1 MITDL
6 VLLERRRLMDIKEIT
21 LKKENKEE
29 LNKEE
34 IHYFIENYTNGNLKD
49 EDVERLV
56 RAIYNNG
63 MSDDEVVNLTLEMA
77 HSGEVLD
84 LSELGDVI
92 DKHSTGGVGDKTSLI
107 LLPIISAIGVPIA
120 KMSGRGLG
128 FTGGTVDKEESIPGY
143 KTSLSVQE
151 FIDNVKNIGI
161 CMIGQTANLAPADK
175 KIYALRNKIG
185 CTDSIPLIA
194 SSIMS
199 KKIASGANKIVID
212 VTYGSGAF
220 MKTEEDARKLAD
232 EMEKIGKL
240 VNKETKCVITS
251 MEQPLGFAI
260 GNNLEVIEAIN
271 SLNGNIP
278 EDALDIVVK
287 LGVEMLKLSGKV
299 SNEET
304 ARYLILHAINSKA
317 GLDKFKE
324 MVQNQGGD
332 ISYIDD
338 VSKFKKADYIVEVR
352 AEKDGVIRRIEADTL
367 GTVSGYLGAG
377 RKEPDEKIDHDAG
390 IVLQKKVGDVV
401 LKDEILCYIHTNIG
415 GLIDK
420 AKEDIKRA
428 YYIE

>member
-1 MITDL
+1 MN
-6 VLLERRRLMDIKEIT
+6 IKEIT

-29 LNKEE
+29 LNTEE

-49 EDVERLV
+49 EDVEGLI

-63 MSDDEVVNLTLEMA
+63 MSDDEIMNLTLEMA
-77 HSGEVLD
+77 HSGDVLD
-84 LSELGDVI
+84 LSELGIVV

-143 KTSLSVQE
+143 QTSLSIE
-151 FIDNVKNIGI
+151 DFIDNVKKIGI

-199 KKIASGANKIVID
+199 KKIASGANKIVLD

-220 MKTEEDARKLAD
+220 MKTEEDAKKLAD

-240 VNKETKCVITS
+240 VDRETKCVITS
-251 MEQPLGFAI
+251 MDQPLGFAI
-260 GNNLEVIEAIN
+260 GNNLEVIESIN

-278 EDALDIVVK
+278 EDVLDIVLK
-287 LGVEMLKLSGKV
+287 LGIEMLKLSGKV

-304 ARYLILHAINSKA
+304 AKYLILHAINSKA

-338 VSKFKKADYIVEVR
+338 VSKFKKADYIIEVK
-352 AEKDGVIRRIEADTL
+352 AEKEGVIKKIKADVI
-367 GTVSGYLGAG
+367 GIVSGYLGAG
-377 RKEPDEKIDHDAG
+377 RKEADEEIDHDAG
-390 IVLQKKVGDVV
+390 IVLKKKVGDVV
-401 LKDEILCYIHTNIG
+401 IDGETLCYIYTNREKI
-415 GLIDK
+415 IDK
-420 AKEDIKRA
+420 AIEDIKRA
-428 YYIE
+428 YVIE

>member
-1 MITDL
+1 MN
-6 VLLERRRLMDIKEIT
+6 IKEIT

-49 EDVERLV
+49 EDVEGLI

-63 MSDDEVVNLTLEMA
+63 MSDDEIMNLTLEMA
-77 HSGEVLD
+77 HSGDVLD
-84 LSELGDVI
+84 LSELGVVV

-143 KTSLSVQE
+143 QTSLSIE
-151 FIDNVKNIGI
+151 DFIDNVKKIGI

-199 KKIASGANKIVID
+199 KKIASGANKIVLD

-220 MKTEEDARKLAD
+220 MKTEEDAKKLAD

-240 VNKETKCVITS
+240 VDRETKCVITS
-251 MEQPLGFAI
+251 MDQPLGFAI
-260 GNNLEVIEAIN
+260 GNNLEVIESIN
-271 SLNGNIP
+271 SLNGNVP
-278 EDALDIVVK
+278 EDVLDIVLK
-287 LGVEMLKLSGKV
+287 LGIEMLKLSGKV

-304 ARYLILHAINSKA
+304 AKYLILHAINSKA

-338 VSKFKKADYIVEVR
+338 VSKFKKADYIIEVKVEK
-352 AEKDGVIRRIEADTL
+352 EGVIKKIKADEI
-367 GTVSGYLGAG
+367 GIISGYLGAG
-377 RKEPDEKIDHDAG
+377 RKEADEEIDRDAG
-390 IVLQKKVGDVV
+390 IVLKKKVGDVV
-401 LKDEILCYIHTNIG
+401 IDGETLCYIYTNREK
-415 GLIDK
+415 LIDK
-420 AKEDIKRA
+420 AIEDIKRA
-428 YYIE
+428 YVIE

>member
-1 MITDL
+1 MN
-6 VLLERRRLMDIKEIT
+6 IKEIT
-21 LKKENKEE
+21 LKKENKEI

-49 EDVERLV
+49 EDVEGLI
-56 RAIYNNG
+56 RAIYING
-63 MSDDEVVNLTLEMA
+63 MSDDEIMNLTIEMA
-77 HSGEVLD
+77 YSGDVLD
-84 LSELGDVI
+84 LSEIGVVI
-92 DKHSTGGVGDKTSLI
+92 DKHSTGGVGDKISLI

-143 KTSLSVQE
+143 KTSLSVKE
-151 FIDNVKNIGI
+151 FIDNVKKIGI

-199 KKIASGANKIVID
+199 KKIASGANKIVLD

-220 MKTEEDARKLAD
+220 MKTEEEAKKLAD

-240 VNKETKCVITS
+240 VDRETKCIITS
-251 MEQPLGFAI
+251 MDQPLGFAV

-278 EDALDIVVK
+278 EDVLDIVLK
-287 LGVEMLKLSGKV
+287 LGVEMLRLSEKV

-338 VSKFKKADYIVEVR
+338 VSKFKKADYIIEVK
-352 AEKDGVIRRIEADTL
+352 AERDGIIRKIKADKI
-367 GTVSGYLGAG
+367 GIVSGYLGAG
-377 RKEPDEKIDHDAG
+377 RKEADEIIDHTAG
-390 IVLQKKVGDVV
+390 IVFKKKVGDVV
-401 LKDEILCYIHTNIG
+401 IKDEILCYIHTNREEM
-415 GLIDK
+415 IDK
-420 AKEDIKRA
+420 AIEDIKEA
-428 YYIE
+428 YIIE

>member
-1 MITDL
+1 MN
-6 VLLERRRLMDIKEIT
+6 IKEIT

-49 EDVERLV
+49 EDVEGLI

-63 MSDDEVVNLTLEMA
+63 MSDDEIMNLILEMA
-77 HSGEVLD
+77 HSGDVLD
-84 LSELGDVI
+84 LSELGVVV

-220 MKTEEDARKLAD
+220 MKTEEDAKKLAD

-240 VNKETKCVITS
+240 VDRETKCVITS
-251 MEQPLGFAI
+251 MDQPLGFAI
-260 GNNLEVIEAIN
+260 GNNLEVIESIN
-271 SLNGNIP
+271 SLNGNVP
-278 EDALDIVVK
+278 EDVLDIVLK
-287 LGVEMLKLSGKV
+287 LGIEMLKLSGKV

-304 ARYLILHAINSKA
+304 AKYLILHAINSKA

-338 VSKFKKADYIVEVR
+338 VSKFKKADYIIEVKVEK
-352 AEKDGVIRRIEADTL
+352 EGVIKKIKADEI
-367 GTVSGYLGAG
+367 GIISGYLGAG
-377 RKEPDEKIDHDAG
+377 RKEADEEIDRDAG
-390 IVLQKKVGDVV
+390 IVLKKKVGDVV
-401 LKDEILCYIHTNIG
+401 IDGETLCYIYTNREK
-415 GLIDK
+415 LIDK
-420 AKEDIKRA
+420 AIEDIKRA
-428 YYIE
+428 YVIE

>member
-1 MITDL
+1 MN
-6 VLLERRRLMDIKEIT
+6 IKEIT

-49 EDVERLV
+49 EDVEGLI

-63 MSDDEVVNLTLEMA
+63 MSDDEIMNLTLEMA
-77 HSGEVLD
+77 HSGDVLD
-84 LSELGDVI
+84 LSELGVVV

-143 KTSLSVQE
+143 SLSIE
-151 FIDNVKNIGI
+151 DFIDNVKKIGI

-199 KKIASGANKIVID
+199 KKIASGANKIVLD

-220 MKTEEDARKLAD
+220 MKTEEDAKKLAD

-240 VNKETKCVITS
+240 VDRETKCVITS
-251 MEQPLGFAI
+251 MDQPLGFAI
-260 GNNLEVIEAIN
+260 GNNLEVIESIN
-271 SLNGNIP
+271 SLNGNVP
-278 EDALDIVVK
+278 EDVLDIVLK
-287 LGVEMLKLSGKV
+287 LGIEMLKLSGKV

-304 ARYLILHAINSKA
+304 AKYLILHAINSKA

-338 VSKFKKADYIVEVR
+338 VSKFKKADYIIEVKVEK
-352 AEKDGVIRRIEADTL
+352 EGVIKKIKADEI
-367 GTVSGYLGAG
+367 GIISGYLGAG
-377 RKEPDEKIDHDAG
+377 RKEADEEIDRDAG
-390 IVLQKKVGDVV
+390 IVLKKKVGDVV
-401 LKDEILCYIHTNIG
+401 IDGETLCYIYTNREK
-415 GLIDK
+415 LIDK
-420 AKEDIKRA
+420 AIEDIKRA
-428 YYIE
+428 YVIE